1 MQVSAHRFHSFSP
14 GGFHWCARLGLAGFS
29 KGKASRHTK
38 KESVIT
44 EVSIEHISTTRKQ
57 AFIATRP
64 ESHYRSVLLN
74 NPARNWEDDQ
84 GYILQM
90 NIPVSRIRFNPDR
103 HDRQRKQMGEREGG
117 SGPERTGE
125 LWQVYRF
132 SLIRALT
139 CFVCRCECLIW
150 AVQVIWQLFLKIWD
164 AFMKSFSFFHLIM
177 RTNKFVM
184 LLHFKSKTSE

>member
-84 GYILQM
+84 GYILQI

-150 AVQVIWQLFLKIWD
+150 AVQVYKWFDSCFW
-164 AFMKSFSFFHLIM
+164 KSE
-177 RTNKFVM
+177 M
-184 LLHFKSKTSE
+184 LLWKVSLFFT